1 MYSAFYEILSFVRGC
16 GSVQRVSIW
25 NRFGVPDQPETED
38 SINTLVSRGWLR
50 CKKGSS
56 RYLDELTVTAL
67 GLEQLDMADKERRK
81 SAKRQRDK
89 ESTESKRMK
98 ERTEDRSD
106 AERRY
111 RTQNKIAV
119 IMPLVTFALGV
130 LVEYFFRI
138 IEFFFSWPHFVL
150 TSLTLFLLPFRNSLD
165 EGIMVAFDIRQHD
178 GF

>member
-1 MYSAFYEILSFVRGC
+1 MYSAFYEILSFVRDC

-25 NRFGVPDQPETED
+25 NRFGVPDQLETED
-38 SINTLVSRGWLR
+38 AINTLVSRGWLR

-89 ESTESKRMK
+89 ESAESKRMK

-138 IEFFFSWPHFVL
+138 IEFFFS
-150 TSLTLFLLPFRNSLD
+150 
-165 EGIMVAFDIRQHD
+165 
-178 GF
+178 